1 MRIVSDLPG
10 MTVRVDEDARV
21 AAPERLRPAPRDRRA
36 GGLCFGQNRVDLSRR
51 TGVVRKRDPA
61 PAAGVLDDRVLRELV
76 APPERH
82 DHAAG
87 LEEDDVVR
95 RGRARLPAKRLVE
108 TASALEVADAECD
121 EAQTL
126 VHTGISN

>member
-10 MTVRVDEDARV
+10 MTVRVDEDAGV

-51 TGVVRKRDPA
+51 TGFVRKRDPA
-61 PAAGVLDDRVLRELV
+61 PAAGVLDDRVLGKLL
-76 APPERH
+76 AAPERD
-82 DHAAG
+82 DHAAR
-87 LEEDDVVR
+87 LEEDDVVGR
-95 RGRARLPAKRLVE
+95 RSARCPAERFVE

-126 VHTGISN
+126 VHTCISN